1 MKVGAIG
8 IGVIDKNSDPG
19 GVKPPGSMS
28 PFPRAIWVVL

>member
-8 IGVIDKNSDPG
+8 IDVIDNNSDPG

-28 PFPRAIWVVL
+28 PFPLAIWVVM